1 MMSVALQIS
10 GDVISSFV
18 ADYPLLLN
26 IIPVLLLIFVSYIA
40 FKLTRIIL
48 IKIIV
53 PQIKKSK
60 TKLDD
65 AFLKNKLF
73 LKISYLVPIII
84 IYNFSYVVSDN
95 LKIPISLLLNIENS
109 INII

>member
-40 FKLTRIIL
+40 FKLTR
-48 IKIIV
+48 
-53 PQIKKSK
+53 
-60 TKLDD
+60 
-65 AFLKNKLF
+65 
-73 LKISYLVPIII
+73 
-84 IYNFSYVVSDN
+84 
-95 LKIPISLLLNIENS
+95 
-109 INII
+109 